1 MQKSREDMETEFHW
15 HCWATHKEVVE
26 EGGGRENGPQLI
38 TYPQV
43 KEEEE
48 KRNEFLNSVLPGQPN
63 NKKSR
68 SMFPW

>member
-15 HCWATHKEVVE
+15 HCWATHKQLVD

-48 KRNEFLNSVLPGQPN
+48 K
-63 NKKSR
+63 KKRVSQFR
-68 SMFPW
+68 FAGPTK

>member
-1 MQKSREDMETEFHW
+1 METEFHW

-26 EGGGRENGPQLI
+26 GGGGRENGPQLI

-48 KRNEFLNSVLPGQPN
+48 K
-63 NKKSR
+63 KKRVSQFR
-68 SMFPW
+68 FAGPTK